1 SPHRRDEHRLSRRS
15 LHRARHGRALSRCAL
30 RRDRPAAGAAV
41 HERPR
46 AEEGRRGAR
55 AHERPPDR
63 RHDHEA
69 DRPLRVSRRASG
81 RKRREQVLV
90 SRKDPRRRHGRVRAE
105 VARHR
110 PSGSRRLSRHQL
122 SGVRR
127 MIRQKVRPMVLFALV
142 LAAAPVGATT
152 GREVI
157 DEAQKKNGFS
167 TWKDRTLEATMTTY
181 SGGSLTRSRD
191 MIVSEQTDPRGEH
204 RTFMNFTGP
213 ADVQGTRFLHLS
225 PRGAADQQWL
235 YTPTV
240 RRVRRLGEAQR
251 EENFFGADLSYR
263 DLELLVRIQQWND
276 AESTATLAEKDETV
290 DGHACHVVALVPKN
304 EEFPH
309 YSKYALWFAKDDA

>member
-1 SPHRRDEHRLSRRS
+1 
-15 LHRARHGRALSRCAL
+15 
-30 RRDRPAAGAAV
+30 
-41 HERPR
+41 
-46 AEEGRRGAR
+46 
-55 AHERPPDR
+55 
-63 RHDHEA
+63 
-69 DRPLRVSRRASG
+69 
-81 RKRREQVLV
+81 
-90 SRKDPRRRHGRVRAE
+90 
-105 VARHR
+105 
-110 PSGSRRLSRHQL
+110 
-122 SGVRR
+122 
-127 MIRQKVRPMVLFALV
+127 MIRQKIRPMVLFALV

-191 MIVSEQTDPRGEH
+191 MTVSEQTDPRGEH

-309 YSKYALWFAKDDA
+309 YSKYALWFAKDDALLWRVDIFDTDGKLYKRVTPTRYDRIGQYATAMASNIETVPNDTNTRFEFRNIKYDGGIAENTFAVSNLDR